1 MQSKYNTPC
10 YNLDFT
16 WSCFGT
22 MFLPWDV
29 TREFWKNDL
38 FMQALNRANP
48 EGAVWPGFTL
58 LVFSVKNLRHH
69 LEK

>member
-10 YNLDFT
+10 YNMVFT
-16 WSCFGT
+16 WLYFGA
-22 MFLPWDV
+22 MFLPWNV
-29 TREFWKNDL
+29 AKELWKNDL
-38 FMQALNRANP
+38 IMQALKSANP

-58 LVFSVKNLRHH
+58 LVFSVKHFRHH